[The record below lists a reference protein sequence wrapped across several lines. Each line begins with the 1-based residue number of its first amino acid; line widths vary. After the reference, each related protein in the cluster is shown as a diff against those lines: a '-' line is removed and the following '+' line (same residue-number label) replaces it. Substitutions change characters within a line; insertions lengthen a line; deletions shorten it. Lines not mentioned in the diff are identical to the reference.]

1 MKRIAL
7 AFGTMAMGLSS
18 AVYAQVP
25 APQQENINPAGSV
38 NQTQSVNPNGAALP
52 AAQQTSAV
60 GFATGG
66 TVPPPAPVPVQ
77 TSVTRSYSRGYSL
90 YGGPE
95 ETRSRYP
102 ERRGTQSP
110 HFSPLYPLPGVADD
124 ITLEDQ
130 AREARRN
137 AAVEFGMFRNQFTG
151 STQFWMDHD
160 RTRLAKV
167 RYAMDE
173 PMFRSVHPDYDW
185 GDGGYMYNT
194 AASVGGPQ
202 FPGSSNRVIV
212 TPPQGAPTVRT
223 DQVVRT
229 DRAAVVPVKTVQP
242 VPTHQKT
249 ADSAPLVAS
258 DRGE

>member
-7 AFGTMAMGLSS
+7 AFGTVAMGLSS
-18 AVYAQVP
+18 VAYAQVP
-25 APQQENINPAGSV
+25 ATQGNNFNQAGNTNGVQSANQNVVQQPVAGV
-38 NQTQSVNPNGAALP
+38 TTNTV
-52 AAQQTSAV
+52 AV
-60 GFATGG
+60 Q
-66 TVPPPAPVPVQ
+66 PAPVQPPPPPRPYQ
-77 TSVTRSYSRGYSL
+77 SQSRGYSL

-95 ETRSRYP
+95 DSRSYYP
-102 ERRGTQSP
+102 ERHGTQSP
-110 HFSPLYPLPGVADD
+110 HFSPLNKIPGVPDD
-124 ITLEDQ
+124 ITAQDE

-137 AAVEFGMFRNQFTG
+137 AGVEFGMFRNQFTG

-173 PMFRSVHPDYDW
+173 PMFRSIHPDYDW

-202 FPGSSNRVIV
+202 WPGSSNRVIV
-212 TPPQGAPTVRT
+212 TPPQGEPTVRNQT
-223 DQVVRT
+223 IVRSNQ
-229 DRAAVVPVKTVQP
+229 APVVQP
-242 VPTHQKT
+242 APPIKRQTTSHNG
-249 ADSAPLVAS
+249 PLVAS

>member
-7 AFGTMAMGLSS
+7 AFGTVAMGLST
-18 AVYAQVP
+18 AAYAQAP
-25 APQQENINPAGSV
+25 APQQS
-38 NQTQSVNPNGAALP
+38 GAAP
-52 AAQQTSAV
+52 AAES
-60 GFATGG
+60 ATGN
-66 TVPPPAPVPVQ
+66 VPAQPVPVQ
-77 TSVTRSYSRGYSL
+77 TPPPPRPAFSSRGYSL

-95 ETRSRYP
+95 DSRSQYP
-102 ERRGTQSP
+102 ERHSAQLP
-110 HFSPLYPLPGVADD
+110 HFSPLNKIPGVPDE
-124 ITLEDQ
+124 ITSEDQ

-173 PMFRSVHPDYDW
+173 PMFHSIHPDYDW

-202 FPGSSNRVIV
+202 WPGSSNRVIV
-212 TPPQGAPTVRT
+212 TPPQGEPTVR
-223 DQVVRT
+223 QSVVRT
-229 DRAAVVPVKTVQP
+229 QNAPAAPARTVKP
-242 VPTHQKT
+242 ASPTNQT
-249 ADSAPLVAS
+249 PSAPLVAS

>member
-7 AFGTMAMGLSS
+7 AFGTVAMGLSS
-18 AVYAQVP
+18 ALYAQVP
-25 APQQENINPAGSV
+25 SPQQGNVNESQPVAPNAAPQGGQVPSPGLTAGRV
-38 NQTQSVNPNGAALP
+38 
-52 AAQQTSAV
+52 
-60 GFATGG
+60 
-66 TVPPPAPVPVQ
+66 VPPPPVPVAPG
-77 TSVTRSYSRGYSL
+77 VNRSSSRGYSL

-95 ETRSRYP
+95 ESRSQYP
-102 ERRGTQSP
+102 ERRGTQSQQLG
-110 HFSPLYPLPGVADD
+110 PLYKIPGVPDE
-124 ITLEDQ
+124 ITTEDQ

-173 PMFRSVHPDYDW
+173 QMFRSIHPDYDW

-202 FPGSSNRVIV
+202 WPGSSNRVIV
-212 TPPQGAPTVRT
+212 TPPQGEPTVRHNLNT
-223 DQVVRT
+223 ASLNRLNT
-229 DRAAVVPVKTVQP
+229 APVAPARTVQP
-242 VPTHQKT
+242 APINRSTS
-249 ADSAPLVAS
+249 DSRPLVAS